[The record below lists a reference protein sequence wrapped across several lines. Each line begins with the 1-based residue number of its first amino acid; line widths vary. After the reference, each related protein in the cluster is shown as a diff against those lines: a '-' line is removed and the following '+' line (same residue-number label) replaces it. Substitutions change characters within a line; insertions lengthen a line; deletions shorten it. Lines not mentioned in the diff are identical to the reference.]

1 MPTAA
6 TPEQDPKP
14 IALPPA
20 PDEHLTVL
28 ADAVRDDSAD
38 YDDPPLA
45 AA

>member
-1 MPTAA
+1 MPTPA
-6 TPEQDPKP
+6 TPCQDPMP

-28 ADAVRDDSAD
+28 AEANRDDSAD
-38 YDDPPLA
+38 YDDQPLA